1 VNATNSDTSPDMPS
15 DTLSGEPRP
24 VEPRTRPDKDAR
36 REAIIDVARDMFR
49 AEGYAATSMSTIA
62 ATLGGSKGTLY
73 NYFKS
78 KEDLFEAYVKRQCS
92 VYSAEMAGLLSD
104 SGPVTSVLCNWG
116 IRYLTKVTSD
126 QKMREF
132 RSIIAETD
140 RWPEIGRIY
149 YESGPHRGRQLLAD
163 YLTKVSE
170 RGELTIHDPLG
181 AAHMFASLCSGRY
194 YMARMAAFIPEPSS
208 EEIETAVDRAIKIF
222 CRTYDSANPIE

>member
-1 VNATNSDTSPDMPS
+1 VNANNPDTPAS
-15 DTLSGEPRP
+15 EPRP
-24 VEPRTRPDKDAR
+24 VEPRARPDKDAR

-92 VYSAEMAGLLSD
+92 VYSAEMESLLSD
-104 SGPVTSVLCNWG
+104 TGPVISVLRSWG

-126 QKMREF
+126 EKMREF

-149 YESGPHRGRQLLAD
+149 YESGPHRGRQLLAA

-170 RGELTIHDPLG
+170 RGDLSIHDPLG
-181 AAHMFASLCSGRY
+181 AAYMFASLCSGRY
-194 YMARMAAFIPEPSS
+194 FMARLASFVPQPSP
-208 EEIETAVDRAIKIF
+208 EEIEAEVDRAITIF
-222 CRTYDSANPIE
+222 CRAYDPKDPIS